1 VDRPGPAAV
10 DGSDWLQVCAL
21 GATGYYLSSTLDF
34 VGLQYI
40 AASFERLILY
50 RQPTIVVLLAW
61 AVNRTRPR
69 ATHFLGMA
77 LSYAG
82 VVLVLGHELRLQGQ
96 DVVLGAALVFGSAMT
111 YAVYMVGSVAL
122 VRRLG
127 AIRLVGL
134 ATSVA
139 CVCCIVQ
146 FVVLRPVATAWTVAP
161 QVWWL
166 SVVNGTLCTALPV
179 LLLMMVIERIGP
191 SLTAQVGMIGPLAT
205 IALSTWL
212 LGEHFTVWIAGDT
225 VLVIAGIFVFSRGRQ
240 GSAA

>member
-1 VDRPGPAAV
+1 MDRPGPAAV

-82 VVLVLGHELRLQGQ
+82 VV
-96 DVVLGAALVFGSAMT
+96 
-111 YAVYMVGSVAL
+111 
-122 VRRLG
+122 
-127 AIRLVGL
+127 
-134 ATSVA
+134 TSVA